1 MANCKCPQHWLP
13 AQSAC
18 EQASLGSS
26 WALGSSTCA
35 ASFEGM
41 KRRRQLTMSVEPPA
55 HDTRVVIFT
64 FWMPAPWASPLHF
77 CKWREEGWAGG

>member
-1 MANCKCPQHWLP
+1 
-13 AQSAC
+13 
-18 EQASLGSS
+18 
-26 WALGSSTCA
+26 
-35 ASFEGM
+35 M